1 MSEYKCEVNTD
12 GAKEYL
18 GDLTEKE
25 RAKILQLI
33 ERLKEQGGNLP
44 KFNSN
49 WAKVVK
55 GSRYQPELLEL
66 RATIGPSIIR
76 IAYYVDTEAN
86 IAYLL
91 WGGDKK
97 GQNEKRFYKRLIR
110 EGDRAIESM
119 REDKLKKLKK
129 EK

>member
-1 MSEYKCEVNTD
+1 MSACEVNND
-12 GAKEYL
+12 GVRAYL
-18 GDLTEKE
+18 DSLTKQE
-25 RAKILQLI
+25 RKKVFWLTN
-33 ERLKEQGGNLP
+33 RLEEQGANLP
-44 KFNSN
+44 SFNSN
-49 WAKVVK
+49 WAKVVQ

-97 GQNEKRFYKRLIR
+97 GVKDKRFYKDLIR
-110 EGDRAIESM
+110 EGDRAIDS
-119 REDKLKKLKK
+119 LKEGNLDK